1 MLVKDLNLKIK
12 KNTDLSTAI
21 PRTCLI
27 TPYWPS
33 NKPHLVHTSNSLLI
47 FRPFVSDGME
57 TGSLLVPMVL
67 ASQIAFIERWP
78 DKNLKV
84 SGTIKL
90 YNTILKQCTYYSLT

>member
-1 MLVKDLNLKIK
+1 
-12 KNTDLSTAI
+12 
-21 PRTCLI
+21 
-27 TPYWPS
+27 
-33 NKPHLVHTSNSLLI
+33 
-47 FRPFVSDGME
+47 ME

-90 YNTILKQCTYYSLT
+90 YNIILLKTMYILVSRFNLLRLIPLIVYKVMCN

>member
-1 MLVKDLNLKIK
+1 MK
-12 KNTDLSTAI
+12 KKHRLISTAI
-21 PRTCLI
+21 PRTCSI

-33 NKPHLVHTSNSLLI
+33 NKPHLVHTCNSLFI
-47 FRPFVSDGME
+47 FRPFASDGME

-84 SGTIKL
+84 SGTMKL
-90 YNTILKQCTYYSLT
+90 YNIILKQCTYLSLDF